1 MGAILLTALLVA
13 GSNPQSTRLAGAEA
27 RLERLEQQGRA
38 QEEKIAATQAP
49 LARLLAAIQRL
60 ALRPP
65 VLALAAP
72 GSVDDLIHTRA
83 LLAALA
89 PAVADRVAGIRR
101 DMAATEALRA
111 ETAQMMATLVEGD
124 PARLAAQD
132 AKTGAALA
140 ALSGPLPRPGT
151 DYRASPL
158 SAAPVYRLPAP
169 GTVVIGMGERSG
181 KGTARGL
188 TLATPAA
195 VAVVAPASGRIVYA
209 GRFRGYGDIVIIDHG
224 HGWKTVLAGLA
235 STNVDVG
242 GSAMAGQPIGR
253 MGQARPRLTIELRHD
268 GRAVDVAGM
277 AAYR

>member
-1 MGAILLTALLVA
+1 MGAILLTTLLIA
-13 GSNPQSTRLAGAEA
+13 GAGPQSARLASAEA
-27 RLERLEQQGRA
+27 RLEQLERQGRA
-38 QEEKIAATQAP
+38 QEEKIAATEAP

-72 GSVDDLIHTRA
+72 GSIDDLIHTRA

-111 ETAQMMATLVEGD
+111 ETAQMLAAMVEGD

-132 AKTGAALA
+132 AKTSDALA
-140 ALSGPLPRPGT
+140 ALPGPLPRPGT
-151 DYRASPL
+151 APAASLPPV
-158 SAAPVYRLPAP
+158 APVYRLPAP

-181 KGTARGL
+181 KGAARGL
-188 TLATPAA
+188 TLATPSGA
-195 VAVVAPASGRIVYA
+195 AVVAPASGQIAYA

-235 STNVDVG
+235 SINADVG
-242 GSAMAGQPIGR
+242 GRAIAGQRIGR
-253 MGQARPRLTIELRHD
+253 MGQAQPRLTVELRHD